1 MKCLYQ
7 LYYNIASY
15 YPMILLSVEIGIPG
29 HRRIGHAN
37 EGHKCQR
44 ACICKC
50 LQAGATDLFCLGM
63 LMVLQKQ
70 VPARPSTTSHTPRI
84 ALLRVRSHTR
94 DTLVP
99 EADEREAS
107 HSTKMLCNPDT

>member
-29 HRRIGHAN
+29 HRRIGHAS

-70 VPARPSTTSHTPRI
+70 VPARPSTTSHTENLPPP
-84 ALLRVRSHTR
+84 
-94 DTLVP
+94 VP
-99 EADEREAS
+99 ES
-107 HSTKMLCNPDT
+107 HSGHPGA